1 MKLILGMLLTKIRLW
16 LSEWIKPKAR
26 TYSDLTPIH
35 QLPDGTWMYE
45 YTDALRMPFQRTQAI
60 ELAVS
65 QYERRVT
72 DKVLIQEMQM
82 IMDYLNEGK
91 LVDAGSVAAY
101 VKMRVE
107 MITNEAM
114 LEALAAALF
123 VYENEDYP
131 HFNADLSA
139 KKVEHWRKYPESR
152 NFFLWFALKRTGE
165 RRIESMENLAAYLE
179 KANTARDAAIK
190 VLQMTHLDK

>member
-1 MKLILGMLLTKIRLW
+1 
-16 LSEWIKPKAR
+16 
-26 TYSDLTPIH
+26 
-35 QLPDGTWMYE
+35 MYE

-72 DKVLIQEMQM
+72 DKVLSVEMQA
-82 IMDYLNEGK
+82 IIDYLNEGK

-107 MITNEAM
+107 TITNEAM
-114 LEALAAALF
+114 LEALSAAMF

-131 HFNADLSA
+131 HFNAGLGA
-139 KKVEHWRKYPESR
+139 TKVAHWRKYPESR

-165 RRIESMENLAAYLE
+165 QRIESMENLTDYLQ
-179 KANTARDAAIK
+179 KANTARDAAIE
-190 VLQMTHLDK
+190 VLRMTHLAK